1 MKGRWPLIAGA
12 VLALGVFIAGFRLRA
27 VALRRDALVRWET
40 DLGAV
45 ADAAKRA
52 VGTWIEERVADG
64 RVAAAY
70 AAATPALFARDSRS
84 GPPRK
89 DAIRRL
95 TDHLEL
101 IHDLIGYAGA
111 WMVDRAGRPVAEL
124 ARGPRLTPAE
134 VALAVGTAQ
143 AGQPRFAAPA
153 LQPDS
158 TVAVTLAVPIR
169 PGRTGALGAVVLRV
183 DPARSLF
190 PLLQSGHRLGS
201 TADLRIVVHIG
212 DELVLFT
219 PTSNP
224 PTRPLSLRTPWAQ
237 ASPASRLAIGGVE
250 TFGTF
255 LNTTGT
261 PIVAV
266 TRHIAETGWG
276 LISRVEQSEALA
288 AYWDRLRTEILLA
301 VALLGVFGLGFLAMV
316 RTARLAQWKERI
328 ESAAALETSEKR
340 YRQLFESSLGL
351 ICTHDLNGILL
362 SMNPEAAH
370 ALGLTGP
377 ADATDRSLY
386 EFLVPAVRPAFAA
399 YLGRIHALGAD
410 TGFMRVLT
418 THGEE
423 RIWEYHNT
431 LVQEPGRDPYVLAH
445 AHDITERQRVEEAL
459 RHSEASFRSLVERAT
474 YGIYRSTPDGRFLAV
489 NPALVRMLGYDSQQ
503 ELLAVNLR
511 RLYVDPDERQRL
523 IRRYGDVSQVEGVEA
538 EWKRKDGGRITVRL
552 SGAPA
557 RNARGEL
564 EAFDMIVED
573 VTERRTL
580 EAQLRQ
586 AQKMEAVGQL
596 TGGIAHDFNNLLTVI
611 LANADLV
618 AKSLPPETP
627 ELRADVEDLR
637 GAARRGATMVKKLLA
652 FSRREDLKLRPVE
665 LPKLVADLSVML
677 RPLMPEHIT
686 LETGVLNGLPRAKAD
701 AGAVEQILLNLVT
714 NARDAMPAGGTLIV
728 AAAAASIDEAFCA
741 ARGWG
746 EPGAYLRLSVSDTG
760 TGMDRATLAHMFE
773 PFFTTKPPG
782 IGTGL
787 GLAMVYGLVKQQG
800 GFIDVQTRIGHGTT
814 VDVYLPEAP
823 AADDAGAEA
832 RTADMPGG
840 TETILLVED
849 EEGIRRSASR
859 ILSKFGY
866 QVLLA
871 ADGQE
876 ALELFHRHRSDID
889 LVVSDVVM
897 PRLGGRQ
904 LYEELQRE
912 EDPPKFLYTSGY
924 AARDVDDRGALDPA
938 VPLIQKP
945 WSVSDLLRRV
955 RQTLDGA

>member
-1 MKGRWPLIAGA
+1 MKGRRPLWAGA
-12 VLALGVFIAGFRLRA
+12 LLALGVLTLGFRLRA
-27 VALRRDALVRWET
+27 AVLRRDALLRWEA
-40 DLGAV
+40 DLGAM

-52 VGTWIEERVADG
+52 VGSWIEERLADG

-70 AAATPALFARDSRS
+70 AAATPAIFERGS
-84 GPPRK
+84 GSSGSPK
-89 DAIRRL
+89 EAIRRL
-95 TDHLEL
+95 AEHLAL
-101 IHDLIGYAGA
+101 LHNLIGYVGA
-111 WMVDRAGRPVAEL
+111 WVVDRAGRPVAGL
-124 ARGPRLTPAE
+124 AGGPRLTPAE
-134 VALAVGTAQ
+134 VDLAVATAQ
-143 AGQPRFAAPA
+143 AGRERFAAPA

-158 TVAVTLAVPIR
+158 SVAVTLAVPIR
-169 PGRTGALGAVVLRV
+169 PGPAGALGSVVLRV
-183 DPARSLF
+183 DPAHSLF

-201 TADLRIVVHIG
+201 TADLRIVVHSG
-212 DELVLFT
+212 DQLVLFT
-219 PTSNP
+219 PMSNP
-224 PTRPLSLRTPWAQ
+224 PTPALSLRTPWAQ
-237 ASPASRLAIGGVE
+237 VSDASRLAIGGTE

-255 LNTTGT
+255 VNTTGT

-276 LISRVEQSEALA
+276 LISRVEEGEALA
-288 AYWDRLRTEILLA
+288 ASWDRLRTEMVLA
-301 VALLGVFGLGFLAMV
+301 VAVLGVLGLGFLATA
-316 RTARLAQWKERI
+316 RTARLARWKHRI
-328 ESAAALETSEKR
+328 ESAAALEASEKR

-362 SMNPEAAH
+362 SMNPAGAR

-399 YLGRIHALGAD
+399 YLGRIHALGTD

-418 THGEE
+418 ASGEE

-445 AHDITERQRVEEAL
+445 AHDITQRQRVEEAL
-459 RHSEASFRSLVERAT
+459 RYSESSYRSLVQRAT

-489 NPALVRMLGYDSQQ
+489 NPALVRMLGYESEP
-503 ELLAVNLR
+503 ELLALNLR
-511 RLYVDPDERQRL
+511 RLYADPDERDRL
-523 IRRYGDVSQVEGVEA
+523 IRRYSDVKRVEGLEV
-538 EWKRKDGGRITVRL
+538 EWKRKDGGLITVRL
-552 SGAPA
+552 SGSPA

-596 TGGIAHDFNNLLTVI
+596 TGGIAHDFNNLLTVV

-618 AKSLPPETP
+618 AKSLPPDASD
-627 ELRADVEDLR
+627 LRADVEDLR

-665 LPKLVADLSVML
+665 LPKLLTELSVML

-686 LETGVLNGLPRAKAD
+686 LETGLMDGLPPARAY

-714 NARDAMPAGGTLIV
+714 NARDAMPAGGILTVTV
-728 AAAAASIDEAFCA
+728 APATIDEAFAA

-746 EPGAYLRLSVSDTG
+746 TPGSYLRLSVSDTG
-760 TGMDRATLAHMFE
+760 TGMDRATLARMFE

-787 GLAMVYGLVKQQG
+787 GLAMVYGLVKQQN
-800 GFIDVQTRIGHGTT
+800 GFIDVDTRVGHGTR
-814 VDVYLPEAP
+814 VDVYLPQAP
-823 AADDAGAEA
+823 AADDAATEG
-832 RTADMPGG
+832 RSADMPGG

-876 ALELFHRHRSDID
+876 ALELFHRHRADID

-912 EDPPKFLYTSGY
+912 EVPPKFLYTTGY
-924 AARDVDDRGALDPA
+924 AARDVDDRRALDPA
-938 VPLIQKP
+938 VPLMQKP
-945 WSVSDLLRRV
+945 WTVSDLLRHV